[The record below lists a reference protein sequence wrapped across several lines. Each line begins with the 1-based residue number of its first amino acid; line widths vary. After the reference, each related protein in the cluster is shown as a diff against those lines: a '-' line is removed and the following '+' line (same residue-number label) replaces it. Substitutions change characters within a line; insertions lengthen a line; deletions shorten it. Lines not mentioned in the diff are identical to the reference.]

1 MVGERGKVD
10 RGVASQ
16 SHHPGGENQAG
27 APGTRS
33 N

>member
-1 MVGERGKVD
+1 MVGEGGKVD

-16 SHHPGGENQAG
+16 PYHPGGENQAG
-27 APGTRS
+27 ALGTRS